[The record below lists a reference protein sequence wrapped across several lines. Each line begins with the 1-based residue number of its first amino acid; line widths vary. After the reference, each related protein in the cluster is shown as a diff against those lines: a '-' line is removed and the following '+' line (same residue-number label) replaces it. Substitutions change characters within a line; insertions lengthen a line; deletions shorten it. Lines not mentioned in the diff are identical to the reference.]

1 MDKSNNIRLL
11 AAIMFADI
19 VGYSQMMQNDE
30 ESAKDLRDRQRAV
43 IESYILKYHGQ
54 VMQYYGDGTLMMF
67 GSALD
72 AVNCARDIQ
81 RELIEHPVV
90 PLRIGIHIGDVVYDH
105 EGIYG
110 DAVNVAARV
119 QALGVTG
126 SVMISGKVF
135 DEIKNHPGI
144 RVESFGEH
152 ELKNIYMPINIYAL
166 ADSGLTIPDQQYIQ
180 DITGSNQNSI
190 AVLPF
195 TNFSSEIGNDYFSDG
210 ITEEIINAL
219 ARIKDI
225 QVASRTTVFSY
236 KKVTKDIRDIGK
248 ELNVSYLLEGSVRKS
263 GNRIRVTAQLISSD
277 TGFHVWSEN
286 FDGELKDIFDVQDEI
301 ARKIADKLESSIAQ
315 KRKRVYE
322 SSTENID
329 AYNYYLQGLF
339 YWNKR
344 TPEAI
349 YKAIE
354 LFNKAINECSTY
366 TNAYSYLANC
376 YTFLGTIGYMNGEK
390 AFQMAEK
397 NALRA
402 IEINNSRADSYV
414 ALGYVNLFGK
424 WEFNLA
430 EANLKKAI
438 TLEPD
443 NSEARQALSFYYRII
458 GRFDKMLQQAEAAVK
473 IDPLSLPALL
483 ELGRSYW
490 VVEEYEKA
498 LNAFNEALELD
509 PLFRSAIEGKALV
522 YMSQKKYDKALRTFK
537 TYINLIGSK
546 YKGGAQLACLY
557 ALMGNNEQADENIEL
572 IKKREKE
579 EPQQNLML
587 DFAIA
592 YAAKGEIDR
601 AFDYLNKA
609 YELKLG
615 SLLLIKTL
623 PFGNK
628 LEGDP
633 RFHALIEKIGLPP
646 VKKEKMK
653 IPEV

>member
-1 MDKSNNIRLL
+1 
-11 AAIMFADI
+11 
-19 VGYSQMMQNDE
+19 
-30 ESAKDLRDRQRAV
+30 
-43 IESYILKYHGQ
+43 
-54 VMQYYGDGTLMMF
+54 
-67 GSALD
+67 
-72 AVNCARDIQ
+72 
-81 RELIEHPVV
+81 
-90 PLRIGIHIGDVVYDH
+90 
-105 EGIYG
+105 
-110 DAVNVAARV
+110 
-119 QALGVTG
+119 
-126 SVMISGKVF
+126 
-135 DEIKNHPGI
+135 
-144 RVESFGEH
+144 
-152 ELKNIYMPINIYAL
+152 
-166 ADSGLTIPDQQYIQ
+166 
-180 DITGSNQNSI
+180 
-190 AVLPF
+190 
-195 TNFSSEIGNDYFSDG
+195 
-210 ITEEIINAL
+210 
-219 ARIKDI
+219 
-225 QVASRTTVFSY
+225 
-236 KKVTKDIRDIGK
+236 
-248 ELNVSYLLEGSVRKS
+248 
-263 GNRIRVTAQLISSD
+263 
-277 TGFHVWSEN
+277 
-286 FDGELKDIFDVQDEI
+286 
-301 ARKIADKLESSIAQ
+301 
-315 KRKRVYE
+315 
-322 SSTENID
+322 
-329 AYNYYLQGLF
+329 
-339 YWNKR
+339 
-344 TPEAI
+344 
-349 YKAIE
+349 
-354 LFNKAINECSTY
+354 
-366 TNAYSYLANC
+366 
-376 YTFLGTIGYMNGEK
+376 MNGEK

-443 NSEARQALSFYYRII
+443 NSEARQALSLYYRII

-537 TYINLIGSK
+537 TYINLIDSK

-623 PFGNK
+623 PLGNK
-628 LEGDP
+628 LDGDP

>member
-30 ESAKDLRDRQRAV
+30 ENAKDLRDRQRAV

-90 PLRIGIHIGDVVYDH
+90 PLRIGIHIGDVVYDN

-180 DITGSNQNSI
+180 DITGSNKNSI

-195 TNFSSEIGNDYFSDG
+195 TNFSSESGNDYFSDG

-263 GNRIRVTAQLISSD
+263 GDRIRVTAQLISSD

-301 ARKIADKLESSIAQ
+301 ARKIADKLESSIAK

-354 LFNKAINECSTY
+354 LFNKAINECNTY

-443 NSEARQALSFYYRII
+443 NSEARQALSLYYRII

-537 TYINLIGSK
+537 TYINLIDSK

-579 EPQQNLML
+579 EPKQNLML

-623 PFGNK
+623 PLGNK
-628 LEGDP
+628 LDGDP